1 MGSDCMSN
9 NAEKKYVHIAMFSG
23 GAGSAYV
30 AYHMVQKYGKENCIL
45 FFTNTL
51 WEDEDNFRFMEEVSN
66 YIGLEI
72 TERLDGRTPEEVFY
86 DERFLGNARLAKCS
100 EELKVRQTLIFLEE
114 EIRNQNKLEPIL
126 YFGIGPHEKHRAV
139 NLKEFYEHFPIEPIE
154 TRFPLIDLLRADLDA
169 KGIIRDEWGIELPR
183 MYSIA
188 EKLAEEGNNNAKK
201 VLDSGIKGFSHANC
215 AGRCV
220 RGGFQ
225 HYAILYA
232 LWPDRYK
239 QQEEMEERFRASF
252 NKDVSILKKDGGSYT
267 MKEFREIMDREGFEK
282 FLFKEDADIPCVCSF
297 S

>member
-1 MGSDCMSN
+1 MDTQ
-9 NAEKKYVHIAMFSG
+9 EKKVVHVAMFSG

-30 AYHMVQKYGKENCIL
+30 AYHMVQTYGKENCIL

-51 WEDEDNFRFMEEVSN
+51 WEDEDNYRFMEEVSSH
-66 YIGLEI
+66 IGLDI

-100 EELKVRQTLIFLEE
+100 EELKVRQTIIFLEDE
-114 EIRNQNKLEPIL
+114 LRDQKNLDPIL

-139 NLKEFYEHFPIEPIE
+139 NLKEFYEHFPLEPIE
-154 TRFPLIDLLRADLDA
+154 TRFPLIDLFREDLDA

-183 MYSIA
+183 MYNIA
-188 EKLAEEGNNNAKK
+188 EQLAEKENNENAKI
-201 VLDSGIKGFSHANC
+201 VLKYGIKGFSHANC

-225 HYAILYA
+225 HYALLYA
-232 LWPDRYK
+232 IWPERYRE
-239 QQEEMEERFRASF
+239 QEEMEERFRASF
-252 NKDVSILKKDGGSYT
+252 NKGVSILKKNGGSYT
-267 MKEFREIMDREGFEK
+267 MKEFREVMEAEGFEK
-282 FLFKEDADIPCVCSF
+282 FLFKADADIPCVCSF